1 MGFIED
7 TSPGAGP
14 MPDSIALPIRPD
26 EKKKTGYDT
35 VDWNC
40 DEKTKHF
47 LDKNT
52 LQAEKLI
59 EQGDMAGALRLRYI
73 TIHAL
78 QTKINAGIRKGEL
91 VLYQS
96 NKQRVL
102 NSHINL
108 HYLKVFYDRLMSKE
122 ALSVV
127 NGEVL
132 AHKFYK
138 VIGNY
143 YNAIVDEAEDEIYK
157 EAEKIFFQARNNYAK
172 GLKAH
177 GLDVKKYIPEL
188 VPMHG
193 DASSD
198 EEDQSI
204 TSHSGPTQVP
214 KSFLAKLRKSGYFK
228 EPTRMSKAD
237 RKKRGRSKAAR
248 NPRKKSKR

>member
-14 MPDSIALPIRPD
+14 MPDSIALDITSD
-26 EKKKTGYDT
+26 EKKKTGYDA

-40 DEKTKHF
+40 DEKTKDF

-59 EQGDMAGALRLRYI
+59 EQGNMAGALRLRYI

-102 NSHINL
+102 NSHVNL
-108 HYLKVFYDRLMSKE
+108 HYLKVFYDRLMSEE

-127 NGEVL
+127 NGKVL

-138 VIGNY
+138 RIGFY
-143 YNAIVDEAEDEIYK
+143 YNAIACEAEDEIYEK
-157 EAEKIFFQARNNYAK
+157 SKKIFYQARNNYAK

-177 GLDVKKYIPEL
+177 GLDVKQYIPEL
-188 VPMHG
+188 
-193 DASSD
+193 
-198 EEDQSI
+198 
-204 TSHSGPTQVP
+204 
-214 KSFLAKLRKSGYFK
+214 
-228 EPTRMSKAD
+228 
-237 RKKRGRSKAAR
+237 KRG
-248 NPRKKSKR
+248 NL